1 MAFHPGGRLC
11 YEKGSAAKEAEMS
24 IRRAFVLFLVPLVL
38 VVGIPGALGAQDGIS
53 IRIENHA
60 RLTSG
65 DGIAFWVHVT
75 CGPLPGTEDFREGLA
90 GATQARTGAAAEGGL
105 SPDVVC
111 DGVERVYTAELS
123 PITEAVFRR
132 GPAVARAS
140 VIACNTVG
148 DEQVCIQATGQ
159 RRVIIRGPMAR

>member
-1 MAFHPGGRLC
+1 MLC
-11 YEKGSAAKEAEMS
+11 YEEGSVAKEAEMS

-38 VVGIPGALGAQDGIS
+38 VVGVPGTLGAQDAIS
-53 IRIENHA
+53 IRIEKHA
-60 RLTSG
+60 RLTTG
-65 DGIAFWVHVT
+65 GGIAFTVHVR

-90 GATQARTGAAAEGGL
+90 GAAQARTGAEAEGGL

-111 DGVERVYTAELS
+111 DGVERIYTAELS
-123 PITEAVFRR
+123 PITEAVFRP

-148 DEQVCIQATGQ
+148 EEQVCIQATAQ
-159 RRVIIRGPMAR
+159 RRVIISGPLPG

>member
-1 MAFHPGGRLC
+1 MLC
-11 YEKGSAAKEAEMS
+11 YEEGSVAKEAEMS

-38 VVGIPGALGAQDGIS
+38 VVGVPGTLGAQDAIS
-53 IRIENHA
+53 IRIEKHA
-60 RLTSG
+60 RLTTG
-65 DGIAFWVHVT
+65 GGIAFTVHVR

-90 GATQARTGAAAEGGL
+90 GAAQARTGAEAEGGL

-111 DGVERVYTAELS
+111 DGVERIYTAELS
-123 PITEAVFRR
+123 PITDAVFRP

-148 DEQVCIQATGQ
+148 EEQVCIQATAE
-159 RRVIIRGPMAR
+159 RRVIISGPLPG